1 MPKKKGKKKGG
12 GGGGGAKAAAPAPAP
27 APAADEPE
35 YDVAKGKKGDAAKSA
50 KQLDS
55 VTDGF
60 ASGGKES
67 DAATAKAAMAKL
79 GGGATPVDEAQK
91 AQRERAAKLAKIKL
105 KPEDV
110 TFFMENCCVEKA
122 EAEKSLREAE
132 GDLKAA
138 LVAFCES

>member
-1 MPKKKGKKKGG
+1 MPKKKGKKKG

-79 GGGATPVDEAQK
+79 GGGTTPVDEAQK
-91 AQRERAAKLAKIKL
+91 AQRWRDENIRRKHNYIPFIFNFL
-105 KPEDV
+105 KV
-110 TFFMENCCVEKA
+110 L
-122 EAEKSLREAE
+122 AEKKKLEPLIA
-132 GDLKAA
+132 KARGQ
-138 LVAFCES
+138 